1 MLFRKK
7 LHIKD
12 LSDEAL
18 VTRYKDHGES
28 ACLGELYERYMHVVF
43 LVCMKYVKDESTS
56 EDLAMQIF
64 EKLMV
69 DLRKYEIKTFKYWLH
84 SVVRNHC
91 LIYLDKE
98 KKRRVKRER
107 LQQDLMAKG
116 EDRVVDFGLEVQ
128 MDKELQLQQMEQ
140 ALTKLKLEQRVC
152 VELFFLQKKSYQE
165 VASETGYTLKQV
177 KSYIQNGKRNLK
189 IRMEQMSVEDSYHE

>member
-1 MLFRKK
+1 
-7 LHIKD
+7 
-12 LSDEAL
+12 
-18 VTRYKDHGES
+18 
-28 ACLGELYERYMHVVF
+28 
-43 LVCMKYVKDESTS
+43 
-56 EDLAMQIF
+56 
-64 EKLMV
+64 
-69 DLRKYEIKTFKYWLH
+69 
-84 SVVRNHC
+84 
-91 LIYLDKE
+91 
-98 KKRRVKRER
+98 
-107 LQQDLMAKG
+107 MAKG

>member
-1 MLFRKK
+1 M
-7 LHIKD
+7 
-12 LSDEAL
+12 
-18 VTRYKDHGES
+18 TRYKDHGEP

-107 LQQDLMAKG
+107 LQQDLMEKG

>member
-18 VTRYKDHGES
+18 VTRYKDHGEP

-91 LIYLDKE
+91 LIHLDKE

-107 LQQDLMAKG
+107 LQQDMVENG
-116 EDRVVDFGLEVQ
+116 EDRVIDFGLEVQ

>member
-107 LQQDLMAKG
+107 LQQDLMEKG
-116 EDRVVDFGLEVQ
+116 EDRVVDFGLEIQ